1 MSSSYYTFDYSN
13 MGALSGPKGNN
24 KQMKKNNFW
33 VRNFVVIAVGYES
46 YVRAAQ
52 DVQFRKPPL
61 PVLRSTHF

>member
-52 DVQFRKPPL
+52 DV
-61 PVLRSTHF
+61 

>member
-33 VRNFVVIAVGYES
+33 VRNFVVIAVGLIAVEGLTAVEVMWGLS
-46 YVRAAQ
+46 
-52 DVQFRKPPL
+52 
-61 PVLRSTHF
+61 